1 MRNRGKKHWCKP
13 PKGIVRHFEEK
24 DREVVRTICRQT
36 GQKGNP
42 ASVFFEDEEVI
53 TMLYADYYMDYEP
66 ESCFV
71 AEVNGRV
78 VGYELGCKDTRKKRL
93 VLMTKI
99 YPRVCLRIFWKLL
112 TLQYRKTDTY
122 RTLWWVISKGWRE
135 ALPVPLDKYP
145 GHAHSNIEAAYR
157 DYGLG
162 QRLSQTMYEHMLEQG
177 VKGTHC
183 IIREEEGCGEWSS
196 FLCREMGYKILKM
209 KRNTVWEKTTGK
221 RWHAKLL
228 VRDLNRSSIG
238 DMDASSQH

>member
-78 VGYELGCKDTRKKRL
+78 VGYELGCKDTRKKKL

-99 YPRVCLRIFWKLL
+99 YPRVCLRILWKLL

-145 GHAHSNIEAAYR
+145 ALKPHIG
-157 DYGLG
+157 
-162 QRLSQTMYEHMLEQG
+162 TMG
-177 VKGTHC
+177 SVKGSAKQCMSICLNKELRERTVSFEKKRAAVSGHHFC
-183 IIREEEGCGEWSS
+183 VGRWAIRYS
-196 FLCREMGYKILKM
+196 K
-209 KRNTVWEKTTGK
+209 
-221 RWHAKLL
+221 
-228 VRDLNRSSIG
+228 
-238 DMDASSQH
+238 